1 LKNNKH
7 NSPEISMAKNADI
20 HELYEE
26 AVQSVDNEVEF
37 IESTFLALRNRSAKT
52 FREDFCGTASL
63 CCAWVRGSSD
73 RYAIGVDIDQKVL
86 DWGKKNRINHLPEID
101 RPRVTLINQD
111 VMKVNTNKVDLVGAF
126 NFSYWAFKSRQQLRE
141 YFITVHN
148 SLVDDGLLFLDA
160 YGGSEAYE
168 VLKEK
173 TKCDGFTYIW
183 RQSSYEPVTGN
194 IICHIDFKFPDGSKI
209 KKAFSYYWRLWSLPE
224 IREVLIDSGFN
235 NVRVYWEGEDDEGE
249 GSGEFYEES
258 KGEADPGWI
267 AYIVAEK

>member
-1 LKNNKH
+1 
-7 NSPEISMAKNADI
+7 M
-20 HELYEE
+20 
-26 AVQSVDNEVEF
+26 
-37 IESTFLALRNRSAKT
+37 
-52 FREDFCGTASL
+52 
-63 CCAWVRGSSD
+63 
-73 RYAIGVDIDQKVL
+73 L

-111 VMKVNTNKVDLVGAF
+111 VMKVKTNKVDLVGAF

-258 KGEADPGWI
+258 K
-267 AYIVAEK
+267 